1 MTHEELHEWAKFN
14 LLPQED
20 AATQLRFEKGEES
33 YDEDYILE
41 KYNEN
46 ERLNMEYES
55 FNDAPYGEDN

>member
-33 YDEDYILE
+33 YDEDYIRE
-41 KYNEN
+41 MINTKNQ
-46 ERLNMEYES
+46 
-55 FNDAPYGEDN
+55 